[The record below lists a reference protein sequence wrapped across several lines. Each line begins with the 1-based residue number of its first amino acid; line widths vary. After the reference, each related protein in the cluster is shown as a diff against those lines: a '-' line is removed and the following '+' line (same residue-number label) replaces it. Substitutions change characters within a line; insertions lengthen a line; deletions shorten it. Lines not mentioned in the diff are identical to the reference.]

1 MDTPSFKLLVL
12 RTSSPD
18 KLREFYECL
27 GLSFDQEQH
36 GKGPIHFAAAMGDA
50 IVEIY
55 PLNSD
60 VAIPNTEM
68 RLGFAVSDLDLV
80 IAALRARSTSF
91 RSEARSTPWGT
102 RAIVHDPDG
111 RTIELYQKA

>member
-1 MDTPSFKLLVL
+1 METPSFKLLVL

-27 GLSFDQEQH
+27 GLSFEQEQH

-50 IVEIY
+50 ILEIY
-55 PLNSD
+55 PLNSGA
-60 VAIPNTEM
+60 AIPNTEI
-68 RLGFAVSDLDLV
+68 RLGFSVSD
-80 IAALRARSTSF
+80 IEEATAALKAKSANVTSD
-91 RSEARSTPWGT
+91 ARSTPWGT